1 MLAEDLADFTAWL
14 LRSEQLDEQSIRAY
28 RRAVLGFAEWYAY
41 EHGRPF
47 ATSDLDSKDL
57 QRWRVDE
64 NPVGIRGRDKK
75 RPAPATRNKAIAG
88 IRVFSRWA
96 HDTGRTP
103 VDAARHLDFLVIQP
117 QAPRSLSRNEEKELM
132 RRLNQAVADA
142 MQLKR
147 ISDEKLTQ
155 AIRNRAVIVLGLYAG
170 LRVEETAHL
179 VWGQLLLR
187 RGVAEV
193 QHVQGKFNQIR
204 SVPLPNI
211 ARQHLL
217 TWKERALAAG
227 WVREDLPLFVSQ
239 KGHVLS
245 VRSIQRLMAEWGSR
259 LGWPTLTY
267 HTLRHTYASRLV
279 NDEKKPLP
287 TVATLMGH
295 LKKNGQPN
303 IATTARYTIPS
314 AEELQRA
321 VDSLDYDDDHI
332 DEPTIEE

>member
-1 MLAEDLADFTAWL
+1 MLTDDLADFMEWL
-14 LRSEQLDEQSIRAY
+14 IRSERLDEKSIRAY
-28 RRAVLGFAEWYAY
+28 RRAVLGFAEWYEY

-47 ATSDLDSKDL
+47 ATTDLDSKDL

-64 NPVGIRGRDKK
+64 DPVGIRGRDKK

-96 HDTGRTP
+96 HETGRTP

-117 QAPRSLSRNEEKELM
+117 QAPKSLSRNEEKELM
-132 RRLNQAVADA
+132 RRLNQAVADS

-155 AIRNRAVIVLGLYAG
+155 AIRNRAVIVMGLYAG
-170 LRVEETAHL
+170 LRVEETANL

-193 QHVQGKFNQIR
+193 QNVQGKFDQIR

-217 TWKERALAAG
+217 AWKERALAAG

-239 KGHVLS
+239 KGKVLS
-245 VRSIQRLMAEWGSR
+245 VRSIQRLMTEWGDR
-259 LGWPTLTY
+259 LGWPDLTY

-321 VDSLDYDDDHI
+321 VDSLDYDDGSA

>member
-1 MLAEDLADFTAWL
+1 MLTDDLADFMEWL
-14 LRSEQLDEQSIRAY
+14 IRSEQLDEKSIRAY
-28 RRAVLGFAEWYAY
+28 RRAVLGFAEWYEY

-47 ATSDLDSKDL
+47 ATTDLDSKDL

-64 NPVGIRGRDKK
+64 DPVGIRGRDKK

-96 HDTGRTP
+96 HETGRTP

-117 QAPRSLSRNEEKELM
+117 QAPKSLSRNEEKELM
-132 RRLNQAVADA
+132 RRLNQAVADS

-155 AIRNRAVIVLGLYAG
+155 AIRNRAVIVTGLYAG
-170 LRVEETAHL
+170 LRVEETANL

-193 QHVQGKFNQIR
+193 QNVQGKFDQIR

-217 TWKERALAAG
+217 AWKERALAAG
-227 WVREDLPLFVSQ
+227 RVAEDHAVFVSQ
-239 KGHVLS
+239 KGHPLS
-245 VRSIQRLMAEWGSR
+245 VRAIQRLMTEWGQR
-259 LGWPTLTY
+259 LGWPDLTY

-303 IATTARYTIPS
+303 IATTARYTIPT

-321 VDSLDYDDDHI
+321 VDSLDYDDGSADV
-332 DEPTIEE
+332 PTIEE